1 MTLVSFLS
9 NIRNAAIM
17 NAVIVIFHIWVALAI
32 EGVGFLAIVLPI
44 GALIAGSY
52 YFKGK
57 IGALLLLLPTL
68 AYLVVV
74 PDMINGLSE
83 ASSPDNEIGFGVF
96 ILIPFWWLT
105 IISNIFTIL
114 VELRR
119 KKEVRKD
126 NLIQY

>member
-1 MTLVSFLS
+1 MTIVSFLS

-17 NAVIVIFHIWVALAI
+17 NAVIVIFHIWVAIAI
-32 EGVGFLAIVLPI
+32 EGLGFLGIVLPI
-44 GALIAGSY
+44 GALVAGAY

-74 PDMINGLSE
+74 PDMLNGLSE
-83 ASSPDNEIGFGVF
+83 VSDPENEIGFGVF

-105 IISNIFTIL
+105 IISNIFSIL
-114 VELRR
+114 TELRR
-119 KKEVRKD
+119 KKEGV
-126 NLIQY
+126 

>member
-17 NAVIVIFHIWVALAI
+17 NAVIVIFHIWVAFAI

-119 KKEVRKD
+119 KKEE
-126 NLIQY
+126 I

>member
-17 NAVIVIFHIWVALAI
+17 NAVIVIFHVWVALAI

-119 KKEVRKD
+119 KKEE
-126 NLIQY
+126 I

>member
-9 NIRNAAIM
+9 NIRNSAIM

-119 KKEVRKD
+119 KKEE
-126 NLIQY
+126 I

>member
-17 NAVIVIFHIWVALAI
+17 NAVIVIFHMWVAFAI

-119 KKEVRKD
+119 KKEE
-126 NLIQY
+126 I

>member
-1 MTLVSFLS
+1 MMTLVSFLS

-17 NAVIVIFHIWVALAI
+17 NAVIVIFHIWVAFAI
-32 EGVGFLAIVLPI
+32 EGVGFLAIVIPI

-119 KKEVRKD
+119 KKEE
-126 NLIQY
+126 I

>member
-17 NAVIVIFHIWVALAI
+17 NAVIVIFHIWVAFAI
-32 EGVGFLAIVLPI
+32 EGIGFLAIVLPI

-119 KKEVRKD
+119 KKEE
-126 NLIQY
+126 I

>member
-17 NAVIVIFHIWVALAI
+17 NAVIVIFHIWVAFAI

-114 VELRR
+114 AELRR
-119 KKEVRKD
+119 KKVE
-126 NLIQY
+126 I

>member
-17 NAVIVIFHIWVALAI
+17 NAVIVIFHIWVAFAI

-119 KKEVRKD
+119 KKEET
-126 NLIQY
+126 

>member
-68 AYLVVV
+68 AYLAVV

-119 KKEVRKD
+119 KKEE
-126 NLIQY
+126 I

>member
-1 MTLVSFLS
+1 MTIVSFLS

-17 NAVIVIFHIWVALAI
+17 NAVIVIFHIWVAIAI
-32 EGVGFLAIVLPI
+32 EGLGFLGIVLPI
-44 GALIAGSY
+44 GALVAGAY

-74 PDMINGLSE
+74 PDMLNGLSE
-83 ASSPDNEIGFGVF
+83 VSDPENEIGFGVF

-105 IISNIFTIL
+105 IISNIFSIFA
-114 VELRR
+114 ELRR
-119 KKEVRKD
+119 KKEGV
-126 NLIQY
+126 

>member
-17 NAVIVIFHIWVALAI
+17 NAVIVIFHIWAALAI

-119 KKEVRKD
+119 KKEE
-126 NLIQY
+126 I

>member
-105 IISNIFTIL
+105 IISNIFTINVIL
-114 VELRR
+114 FFN
-119 KKEVRKD
+119 EVT
-126 NLIQY
+126 

>member
-57 IGALLLLLPTL
+57 IGALLLSLPTL

-119 KKEVRKD
+119 KKEE
-126 NLIQY
+126 I

>member
-68 AYLVVV
+68 AYLVVL

-119 KKEVRKD
+119 KKEE
-126 NLIQY
+126 I

>member
-114 VELRR
+114 TELRR
-119 KKEVRKD
+119 KKEE
-126 NLIQY
+126 I

>member
-1 MTLVSFLS
+1 MMTLVSFLS

-119 KKEVRKD
+119 KKLE
-126 NLIQY
+126 I

>member
-1 MTLVSFLS
+1 MMTLVSFLS

-74 PDMINGLSE
+74 PDMVNGLSE
-83 ASSPDNEIGFGVF
+83 ASSADNEIGFGVF

-119 KKEVRKD
+119 KKEE
-126 NLIQY
+126 I

>member
-1 MTLVSFLS
+1 MTLVSFFS

-17 NAVIVIFHIWVALAI
+17 NAVIVIFHIWVAFAI

-119 KKEVRKD
+119 KKEE
-126 NLIQY
+126 I

>member
-1 MTLVSFLS
+1 MTIANFLP

-17 NAVIVIFHIWVALAI
+17 NAVIVIFHIWVAFAI

-114 VELRR
+114 AELRR
-119 KKEVRKD
+119 KKVE
-126 NLIQY
+126 I

>member
-1 MTLVSFLS
+1 MTIANFLS

-17 NAVIVIFHIWVALAI
+17 NAVIVIFHIWVAFAI

-74 PDMINGLSE
+74 PDMLNGLSE
-83 ASSPDNEIGFGVF
+83 ASSPENEIGFAIF

-105 IISNIFTIL
+105 IISNIFTDFDVFEPDPSFREDYEIS
-114 VELRR
+114 
-119 KKEVRKD
+119 
-126 NLIQY
+126 

>member
-1 MTLVSFLS
+1 MTIANFLS

-17 NAVIVIFHIWVALAI
+17 NAVIVIFHIWVAFAI

-44 GALIAGSY
+44 GALIVGSY

-119 KKEVRKD
+119 KKEE
-126 NLIQY
+126 I

>member
-1 MTLVSFLS
+1 MTVVSFLS

-17 NAVIVIFHIWVALAI
+17 NAVIVIFHIWVAIAI
-32 EGVGFLAIVLPI
+32 EGLGFLGIVLPI
-44 GALIAGSY
+44 GALVAGAY

-74 PDMINGLSE
+74 PDMLNGLSE
-83 ASSPDNEIGFGVF
+83 VSDPENEIGFGVF

-105 IISNIFTIL
+105 IISNIFSIL
-114 VELRR
+114 TELRR
-119 KKEVRKD
+119 KKEGV
-126 NLIQY
+126 

>member
-9 NIRNAAIM
+9 NIRSAAIM
-17 NAVIVIFHIWVALAI
+17 NAVIVIFHIWVAFAI

-119 KKEVRKD
+119 KKEE
-126 NLIQY
+126 I

>member
-1 MTLVSFLS
+1 MTLLSFLS

-17 NAVIVIFHIWVALAI
+17 NAVIVIFHIWVAFAI

-119 KKEVRKD
+119 KKEE
-126 NLIQY
+126 I

>member
-17 NAVIVIFHIWVALAI
+17 NAVIVIFHIWVAFAI

-83 ASSPDNEIGFGVF
+83 ASSADNEIGFGVF

-119 KKEVRKD
+119 KKEE
-126 NLIQY
+126 I

>member
-1 MTLVSFLS
+1 MTIVSFLS

-17 NAVIVIFHIWVALAI
+17 NAVIVIFHIWVAIAI
-32 EGVGFLAIVLPI
+32 EGLGFLGIVLPV
-44 GALIAGSY
+44 GALVAGAY

-74 PDMINGLSE
+74 PDMLNGLSE
-83 ASSPDNEIGFGVF
+83 VSDPENEIGFGVF

-105 IISNIFTIL
+105 IISNIFSIFA
-114 VELRR
+114 ELRR
-119 KKEVRKD
+119 KKEGV
-126 NLIQY
+126 

>member
-1 MTLVSFLS
+1 MMTLVSFLS
-9 NIRNAAIM
+9 NIRNATIM
-17 NAVIVIFHIWVALAI
+17 NAVIVIFHIWVAFAI

-119 KKEVRKD
+119 KKEE
-126 NLIQY
+126 I

>member
-32 EGVGFLAIVLPI
+32 EGVEFLAIVLPI

-119 KKEVRKD
+119 KKEE
-126 NLIQY
+126 I

>member
-1 MTLVSFLS
+1 MMTLVSFLS

-96 ILIPFWWLT
+96 ILIPFCIF
-105 IISNIFTIL
+105 IILLLLNRENKIY
-114 VELRR
+114 
-119 KKEVRKD
+119 KKNQKAK
-126 NLIQY
+126 

>member
-17 NAVIVIFHIWVALAI
+17 NAVIVIFHIWVAFAI
-32 EGVGFLAIVLPI
+32 QGVGFLAIVLPI

-119 KKEVRKD
+119 KKEE
-126 NLIQY
+126 I